1 MEIKILIYVHLE
13 KKILSFSN
21 LFFTLLMG
29 SLSPASTV
37 PLNKVSPR
45 GRFKREK
52 IKLVKKM
59 KKKEFKNPHVEISQI

>member
-1 MEIKILIYVHLE
+1 
-13 KKILSFSN
+13 
-21 LFFTLLMG
+21 MG

-52 IKLVKKM
+52 MKLLKNEKERIKKYTR
-59 KKKEFKNPHVEISQI
+59 

>member
-1 MEIKILIYVHLE
+1 
-13 KKILSFSN
+13 
-21 LFFTLLMG
+21 MG

-52 IKLVKKM
+52 IKLVKKNEEERI
-59 KKKEFKNPHVEISQI
+59 KKYTR